1 MIGVDYPWP
10 VVDPDTAISKAR
22 SNITEFRH
30 RKGFVEESNR
40 VYEKH
45 GSRNPNR
52 NGSVTPKR
60 RSQKKRS
67 DESIIETDTQQSLF

>member
-1 MIGVDYPWP
+1 VGEDYPWP

-22 SNITEFRH
+22 SNITEFRQ
-30 RKGFVEESNR
+30 RKGYVEESKR

-52 NGSVTPKR
+52 NGNPAPRGKN
-60 RSQKKRS
+60 KKI
-67 DESIIETDTQQSLF
+67 DTQLIETETNKQQSLF